1 MVSRKLGHG
10 ITRRRKMRY
19 IEEEGRTV
27 EEALEKALEKG
38 GIDRADARFEVVDPG
53 GESRPARVRLYLD
66 SEELDL
72 IEETIMEFL
81 KRLGTTGTVDIKP
94 GPKGYYVNVRTRG
107 FDSALI
113 GRDGRNLE
121 AFEHLIRLMVQR
133 KNHRIE
139 LELDVSSYKERK
151 RRLLLN
157 KALAVAKRVKDTGK
171 EMRID
176 PLTPE
181 ERRIVREELRK
192 DKEIR
197 VYTIRR
203 GRNIY
208 LIVAPAKKR

>member
-1 MVSRKLGHG
+1 
-10 ITRRRKMRY
+10 MRY

-38 GIDRADARFEVVDPG
+38 GIDKEDAKFEVIDPG
-53 GESRPARVRLYLD
+53 GNGKPARVRLYLD
-66 SEELDL
+66 AEEFDL
-72 IEETIMEFL
+72 IERTILEFL
-81 KRLGTTGTVDIKP
+81 KKLGTTGTVEIKP
-94 GPKGYYVNVRTRG
+94 GTKRYYVNVRTRG
-107 FDSALI
+107 YDSTLI

-121 AFEHLIRLMVQR
+121 AFEHLVKLMVQR
-133 KNHRIE
+133 KVHKIN
-139 LELDVSSYKERK
+139 LELDVAGYKERK
-151 RRLLLN
+151 LKLLLN
-157 KALAVAKRVKDTGK
+157 KARAVARRVKETGK

-208 LIVAPAKKR
+208 LIVAPAKKKS

>member
-1 MVSRKLGHG
+1 
-10 ITRRRKMRY
+10 MRY
-19 IEEEGRTV
+19 IEEEGRTI

-38 GIDRADARFEVVDPG
+38 GIDREEARFEVIDPG
-53 GESRPARVRLYLD
+53 GDGKPARVRLYLD
-66 SEELDL
+66 AEELEL
-72 IEETIMEFL
+72 IEGIIQEFL
-81 KRLGTTGTVDIKP
+81 EKLGTRGNVEIKP

-107 FDSALI
+107 YDSVLI
-113 GRDGRNLE
+113 GRDGKNLD
-121 AFEHLIRLMVQR
+121 AFEHLIKLMVQR
-133 KNHRIE
+133 KLHRID
-139 LELDVSSYKERK
+139 LKLDVSSYRERK
-151 RRLLLN
+151 RKLLLN
-157 KALAVAKRVKDTGK
+157 KALAVARRVKDTGK

-208 LIVAPAKKR
+208 LIVAPAKKQR